1 MRHPGLL
8 RKNYQS
14 AIPPARFNR
23 ENNAMGLSVATA
35 PRLTND
41 ASELEANDTRIAPD
55 PFTAVLPALSALG
68 AIASIAAVNWVAQ
81 DKTADRPKVKRKAAM
96 ALRDLESCCMGLQ
109 EIFRR
114 FHRHPKLF
122 AGEGGSMVSPLK
134 FGVHG
139 ARVSPDTARIY
150 AQLIN
155 DIASMLVLASQNAFD
170 VMSAVEDGE
179 ISAPESLFYG
189 FGDCQERLNKLL
201 SSRATLKLSVETGLQ
216 VADKLTELVRELK
229 GYRVE

>member
-1 MRHPGLL
+1 LL

-23 ENNAMGLSVATA
+23 ENTAMGLSLATA
-35 PRLTND
+35 PKLTPSGE
-41 ASELEANDTRIAPD
+41 ATELEANDTRIAPD

-81 DKTADRPKVKRKAAM
+81 DKTADRPKIKRKAAM

-139 ARVSPDTARIY
+139 ARVSPETARVY

-179 ISAPESLFYG
+179 IAAPEKLFYG

>member
-1 MRHPGLL
+1 
-8 RKNYQS
+8 
-14 AIPPARFNR
+14 
-23 ENNAMGLSVATA
+23 MGLSVATA
-35 PRLTND
+35 QKLTAEPPEED
-41 ASELEANDTRIAPD
+41 ANDTRIAPD
-55 PFTAVLPALSALG
+55 PVSVVLPALSALG
-68 AIASIAAVNWVAQ
+68 AIASISAVNWCAQ
-81 DKTADRPKVKRKAAM
+81 DKTAERPKVKRKAAM

-122 AGEGGSMVSPLK
+122 AGDGGSLVSPMK

-139 ARVSPDTARIY
+139 IRVSPDTARVY
-150 AQLIN
+150 QQLVN
-155 DIASMLVLASQNAFD
+155 DSASMLVLASQNAFD

-189 FGDCQERLNKLL
+189 FGDCQEQLNKLL
-201 SSRATLKLSVETGLQ
+201 QSRATLKLSVETGLR

-229 GYRVE
+229 GYKVE